1 MVAGLWVVLVIP
13 AILAFLFGAWV
24 FYNVV
29 VDVSQRYDGNPIMS
43 CIEGCQRP
51 PSNTG

>member
-1 MVAGLWVVLVIP
+1 MAAGLWVVLVIP

-29 VDVSQRYDGNPIMS
+29 VDVSHRYDGGPRAS
-43 CIEGCQRP
+43 CVEGCQRP
-51 PSNTG
+51 PSDTG